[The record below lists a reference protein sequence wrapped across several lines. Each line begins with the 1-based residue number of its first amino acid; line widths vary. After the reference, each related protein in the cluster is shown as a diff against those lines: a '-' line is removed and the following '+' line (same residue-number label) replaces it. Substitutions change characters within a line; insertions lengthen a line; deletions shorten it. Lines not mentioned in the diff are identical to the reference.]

1 MLCLGTSLIGCFI
14 LSNREGSAQIGSTF
28 LSLAALLLLCFW
40 KCASGIN
47 DKDTVVVTDGELGK
61 KLPGR
66 NLEIDQEGQ
75 KGLTDEKMRGDFL
88 DLNHFNSTYSIY
100 FQKHYCEPPPRT

>member
-1 MLCLGTSLIGCFI
+1 MLRFGTSLIGCFI
-14 LSNREGSAQIGSTF
+14 LSREGNAQIGSTF

-61 KLPGR
+61 KLPDR